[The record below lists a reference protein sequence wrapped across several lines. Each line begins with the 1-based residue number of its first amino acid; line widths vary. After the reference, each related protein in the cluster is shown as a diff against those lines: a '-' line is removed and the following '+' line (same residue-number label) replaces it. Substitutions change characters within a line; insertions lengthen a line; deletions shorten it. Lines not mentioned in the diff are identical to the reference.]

1 MRRARPSY
9 RWGVLAAYVAGVY
22 AAIPFTADLGNAFVA
37 TPVGRWVFGPGLLLV
52 VLGGGAGILA
62 WLRGRHAPLWAYLL
76 IGFAGAAY
84 FEVLGSLAV
93 RPLERVH
100 LPEYGVAA
108 CLAWFAVR
116 SHRVSAGVA
125 FAATFALTA
134 LIGWGEEVI
143 QYFVPGRFY
152 DWRDVTL
159 NALSA
164 WLALLV
170 LVALRS
176 GEGRA
181 GQAGRRVSSSAVT
194 PNA

>member
-1 MRRARPSY
+1 MGRARPSR
-9 RWGVLAAYVAGVY
+9 RWAALAVYVAGVY
-22 AAIPFTADLGNAFVA
+22 ATIPFTAKLGNAFVA
-37 TPVGRWVFGPGLLLV
+37 TTFGRWVFGPGLLLV
-52 VLGGGAGILA
+52 VLLGAAGMLA
-62 WLRGRHAPLWAYLL
+62 WLRRRAAPLWAYVL
-76 IGFAGAAY
+76 IGLVGAAY

-108 CLAWFAVR
+108 GLAWFAVR

>member
-1 MRRARPSY
+1 
-9 RWGVLAAYVAGVY
+9 VY
-22 AAIPFTADLGNAFVA
+22 AAIPFTAALGNAFVA
-37 TPVGRWVFGPGLLLV
+37 TPVGSWVFGPGLLLV
-52 VLGGGAGILA
+52 VLLGAAGILG
-62 WLRGRHAPLWAYLL
+62 WLRRRGAPLWAYLL
-76 IGFAGAAY
+76 IGLAGAAY
-84 FEVLGSLAV
+84 FVVLGSLAV

-116 SHRVSAGVA
+116 SHGTSAVNA
-125 FAATFALTA
+125 FAATFVLTA
-134 LIGWGEEVI
+134 LLGWGEEVI

-176 GEGRA
+176 GEGR
-181 GQAGRRVSSSAVT
+181 GQAARRVSSSAVT

>member
-1 MRRARPSY
+1 MGRARPSR
-9 RWGVLAAYVAGVY
+9 RWGLLAVYVAGVY
-22 AAIPFTADLGNAFVA
+22 AAIPFTAKLGNAFVA
-37 TPVGRWVFGPGLLLV
+37 TPLGGWVFGPGLLLV
-52 VLGGGAGILA
+52 VLLGAACILG
-62 WLRGRHAPLWAYLL
+62 WLCGRRAPLWAYLL
-76 IGFAGAAY
+76 IGLAGAAY
-84 FEVLGSLAV
+84 FVVLGSLAV

-116 SHRVSAGVA
+116 SHGTSAVHA
-125 FAATFALTA
+125 FAVTLVLTA

-143 QYFVPGRFY
+143 QHFVPGRFY
-152 DWRDVTL
+152 DWRDVAL

-170 LVALRS
+170 LAALRS
-176 GEGRA
+176 GEGRL
-181 GQAGRRVSSSAVT
+181 QAARRVSSSAVT

>member
-1 MRRARPSY
+1 MGRARPSR
-9 RWGVLAAYVAGVY
+9 RWGLLAVYVAGVY
-22 AAIPFTADLGNAFVA
+22 ASIPYTPKLGNAFVA
-37 TPVGRWVFGPGLLLV
+37 TAVGGWLFGPGLLLV
-52 VLGGGAGILA
+52 VLLGAAGLLS
-62 WLRGRHAPLWAYLL
+62 WLRSRGAPLWAYLL
-76 IGFAGAAY
+76 IGLVGGAY
-84 FEVLGSLAV
+84 FHILGSLAV

-100 LPEYGVAA
+100 LPEYGIAA

-116 SHRVSAGVA
+116 SHRVSALAA
-125 FAATFALTA
+125 FAATFLLTA
-134 LIGWGEEVI
+134 VIGWGEEVV

-152 DWRDVTL
+152 DWRDVAL

-176 GEGRA
+176 GEGRR
-181 GQAGRRVSSSAVT
+181 QAGRRVSSNAAT

>member
-1 MRRARPSY
+1 
-9 RWGVLAAYVAGVY
+9 
-22 AAIPFTADLGNAFVA
+22 
-37 TPVGRWVFGPGLLLV
+37 
-52 VLGGGAGILA
+52 
-62 WLRGRHAPLWAYLL
+62 LWAYLL
-76 IGFAGAAY
+76 IGLVGGAY
-84 FEVLGSLAV
+84 FHILGSLAV

-100 LPEYGVAA
+100 LPEYGIAA

-116 SHRVSAGVA
+116 SHRVSALAA
-125 FAATFALTA
+125 FAATFLLTA
-134 LIGWGEEVI
+134 VIGWGEEVV

-152 DWRDVTL
+152 DWRDVAL

-176 GEGRA
+176 GEGRR
-181 GQAGRRVSSSAVT
+181 QAGRRVSSNAAT